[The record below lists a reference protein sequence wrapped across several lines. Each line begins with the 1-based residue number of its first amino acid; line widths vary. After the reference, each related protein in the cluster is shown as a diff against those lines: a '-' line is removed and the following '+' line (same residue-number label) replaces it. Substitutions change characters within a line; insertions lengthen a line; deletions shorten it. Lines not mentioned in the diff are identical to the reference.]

1 MSQPSKEELHAWLLN
16 ELAARSGIDPRAIDA
31 REPFSRYGLDSRGAA
46 ELLAALGAA
55 LGRSLPATL
64 VWEHPTPAALSRYLA
79 GDPAES
85 APQPQPQPR
94 ERASSGGAEDEPVA
108 IVGLACR
115 FPRAPNADAY
125 WRLLADRVDAIAEIP
140 PDRWNGEAL
149 FDREL
154 DAVGKMNTRWGGFL
168 DRIDEFEPLFFG
180 ISPKEALHMD
190 PQQRLMLELAWEA
203 LEDAGLPADRLQG
216 SKTGVFC
223 GVVWTDYAT
232 LLQRGG
238 FQNIGQHTVTGFH
251 HSIVANR
258 ISYTLGL
265 EGPSVSLDTACSS
278 SLVAVHLACESL
290 RRGESALALAGGVN
304 LNLVPES
311 TMGVSKF
318 GALSPDGRCFT
329 FDARANG
336 YVRGEGAGL
345 VVLKPLSRA
354 LADGDRIYCV
364 IRGSAVNND
373 GASNGLTAPNPRA
386 QEAVLRAAYERAA
399 VDPADVQYVEA
410 HGTGTQLGDPIEA
423 RALGAVLGAG
433 AGRTPDRPLR
443 VGSSKT
449 NIGHLEAAAGVA
461 ALIKAA
467 LCIQRRA
474 LPPSLHF
481 ETPNPLIPFDALR
494 LEVQHD
500 LGPWPE
506 PERPLTAG
514 VSAFG
519 FGGTNCHVVLQEWRA
534 SRAELL
540 ALAAPSPQALRA
552 AAEQLAARLASPGE
566 DEPLP
571 ALCQSAA
578 ERHRD
583 GAHRLA
589 ATARSRSELRQQLE
603 GFLAGERRAGL
614 STGPTGPTGHA
625 EPARFERPV
634 FVFSGQGSQWLGMGR
649 ILAQTEPVFRA
660 ALERC
665 DELVQRF
672 LGWSLLD
679 ELNAGEAASRLDRI
693 DVTCPVIVSIEIA
706 LAALWRSWGVEPC
719 AVVGHSIGEVAAAH
733 VAGVLDL
740 EDAMR
745 VICTQGAIIHRLRG
759 RGAMGLVALS
769 WEQAG
774 EALAGHE
781 QQLCRAIH
789 MSPDSTVLS
798 GEPAALDALLETLQR
813 RGIFCRRVAVDVA
826 AHSAQLD
833 PLRGELHEL
842 LREVR
847 PRRERVPIVSTV
859 TASPLAGR
867 SFDASHWV
875 KNLADP
881 VLFSGAIEHLAREGH
896 ALFVEVSPHP
906 LVTRAVESILG
917 AAGRPGAIF
926 ASLRRHEDDRAAML
940 DTLGALFA
948 RGQTIE
954 VRELVAV
961 VARDPSPAREEG
973 GAGAAAQE
981 EPAQLLPLSARSPE
995 ALAALALD
1003 VRSALLDGAAS
1014 GAHGLRDIAYSACVR
1029 RSHLRH
1035 RLAVVGRSAAEVA
1048 EALDLFARGEA
1059 RPGLAHGAARPGE
1072 RPRTAFVFSGQGSQ
1086 WAGMGRALLDQEPA
1100 FRAALEAC
1108 DALLEPRAG
1117 FSLLAE
1123 LAAPEGRSR
1132 LDQTE
1137 VAQPALFAVQVAL
1150 AALLRSWGIAP
1161 DLVIGHSV
1169 GEIAA
1174 AHVAGILSLEEAT
1187 RLVAARGRVMQQA
1200 TGRGRMVQ
1208 VALSADDAARAL
1220 HGFEGRLS
1228 IAAVNSP
1235 GSVVLSGDGAAL
1247 AEVIDRLAQQGVRG
1261 RMLRVDYAFHSVQ
1274 MAPLEDEL
1282 SRALGRVEAGR
1293 AAIPMISTVTG
1304 AAVDGPELDA
1314 AYWARSIGA
1323 PVQFSGAVGAA
1334 IEAGHRVFLEVGPHP
1349 VLSADVLA
1357 CLEAR
1362 GTEGHALPSMRR
1374 AQDERRCLLQALGAL
1389 YALGAPP
1396 AFSALFPSGGRCV
1409 ALPAYPWQRQRYW
1422 PEGSTAPEASAPADP
1437 AASAEAGNAA
1447 SAAASPGVEAAA
1459 SPGAEAATRPA
1470 NGRAALP
1477 GAWADRLRALASGAR
1492 AAEVEAA
1499 VRADVARMLAL
1510 PPAAIPDDRPL
1521 RELGMDSL
1529 MAVQLRAALAARVGQ
1544 PLPSTLAFDHPT
1556 VAAIARYLLD
1566 RALPAAA
1573 PRAAASPGDAL
1584 RDEPIAIVGAGCR
1597 FPGGARDPASFW
1609 RLLEQEVDAIREVPG
1624 DRWDIDAFYDPDPD
1638 AKGKMTSRWGGFL
1651 DELDRFDAAFFGIS
1665 PREAASIDPQQRLL
1679 LEVTWEA
1686 LEDAGQTLDQLMG
1699 SDTGVYIGIGSS
1711 EYQARALSRA
1721 EAIDAYSML
1730 GTVHST
1736 TVGRLSY
1743 WLGLKGPNLPVDTA
1757 CSSSLVAVHLACQA
1771 LRSGECSMAI
1781 AGGVNVTLTPEP
1793 SVFLSR
1799 LRALSPTG
1807 RCRAFSADADGYV
1820 RSEGCGLFV
1829 LKRLADARRDGD
1841 RILAIIRG
1849 SAVNQDGRSNGLT
1862 APNGPSQEAVLRRA
1876 LEQARVSPA
1885 AVGYVE
1891 THGTGTPLGDP
1902 IEVHA
1907 LAAVLGEGRAPD
1919 RPVVLGSVKTN
1930 IGHAEAAAGAAG
1942 LLKAA
1947 LALRHGLIPR
1957 TLHVA
1962 ALNPHVPWAEL
1973 AVRVAAEPVPWPE
1986 SGAPRVAGVSSF
1998 GFSGTNAHVVLE
2010 EAPAPGPE
2018 PPAGAEAR
2026 PPALAILPLSAQR
2039 PEALAA
2045 LAEAYRGFLTGAA
2058 AEPTATIE
2066 DIAYTAGARR
2076 SHLAHRLAVV
2086 GRSREAWAEAL
2097 AAFAAGEPHE
2107 GLFQAEARLDVRPR
2121 VVFVFP
2127 GQGSQWLGMGREL
2140 LRDEPVFRAAIEA
2153 CERAMR
2159 PHVDWSLAEELGAEE
2174 GRSQLDRVDVVQPL
2188 LFAMQV
2194 ALAALWRA
2202 WGVEPHAVVGH
2213 SMGEI
2218 AAAHVAGSLGLEDAV
2233 RIICRRSRLVRRAS
2247 GQGGMAVVELDLE
2260 QAEQALAGHEA
2271 RLSIAA
2277 SNGPRSTV
2285 LSGDTEA
2292 LDHVVRGLEQRGVFC
2307 RRVKVDYASHS
2318 PQMDP
2323 LTDDLLRELEGIAP
2337 RPAALPICSTV
2348 TGRIGDGSDFDPAYW
2363 ARNLRA
2369 PVLFRGAIEQLL
2381 EGGHGVFIE
2390 VSAHPVLLA
2399 SIEETRRAAGRPAL
2413 ALASLR
2419 RQAEERASVLGSLAA
2434 LYAHGGEVDWR
2445 RFHEGRGRLV
2455 ALPSYPWQRERHW
2468 LDEPAEP
2475 ARRARAG
2482 EADGHPLL
2490 GGSLVSSVQP
2500 GARFWERS
2508 VSVEELPYLADHR
2521 VQGEVVFP
2529 GAGYVEM
2536 AFAAGA
2542 EVFSAGLTIEGL
2554 TIEAM
2559 LAVPEGRPRT
2569 VQLALIEEGAGRASF
2584 QIASRAEGEES
2595 YRRHATGTL
2604 RPGDGRAPEGAAE
2617 PPARLAERLG
2627 AALDPEAAYRRRQA
2641 QGLDYGPAFRGIRQ
2655 LWRGDGEALARVS
2668 LPEEAARGTYQV
2680 HPALLDAC
2688 FQVAAE
2694 LVEDGEGPC
2703 VPVAIARAQA
2713 FSSIGRDVWVR
2724 ARAATAAGDGD
2735 RAFDLALVSEEGRL
2749 VASIEGLKVR
2759 RLDAGQAAA
2768 DELDAC
2774 VYTVA
2779 WRRAEPP
2786 REPPRAEGSAR
2797 GAWLLLADRS
2807 GTGEA
2812 LEALL
2817 GARGERCVRV
2827 EAGRAYARAAA
2838 DRYTID
2844 PAAREDYRRLLG
2856 DAFGEE
2862 GSCRGVVHLF
2872 SLDAAPF
2879 EATTPRTLD
2888 ADLRRGSVSAAY
2900 LAQAI
2905 VRQGFRDVPRLW
2917 LVTRAARA
2925 VASDPHRGAV
2935 EAAQAPLWGLGQT
2948 IATEHPELA
2957 CSRVDL
2963 DPAPSARDAELLAR
2977 ELGAAAQDDQIG
2989 LRGGERYV
2997 AQLVRSRF
3005 EDGEPPGDGRRA
3017 EPAQGRPFR
3026 LEIDE
3031 PGVLERLALREIR
3044 RRPPGPGEVEIAV
3057 DAAGLNFLDVMK
3069 ALGIYPGMAPGP
3081 VALGNECAGRV
3092 VAVGEGVRGLAIGQ
3106 EVIAVA
3112 PGAFATHV
3120 TAPARAVVP
3129 KPARL
3134 TPAQAA
3140 AIPSVFMTAWY
3151 ALNHLGR
3158 ARHGERVLI
3167 HAASGGTGLA
3177 GIQIARALGLEVF
3190 ATAGSEEK
3198 RAFLRS
3204 LGVAHVMD
3212 SRTLSFADEIL
3223 RATGGR
3229 GVDLVLNSLTGEA
3242 AQKSFEVLA
3251 PYGRFLELGK
3261 RDIHD
3266 NVRLGLAPFKKSLS
3280 YSSID
3285 LAGMAEERPELFAS
3299 LLAEVARRFEE
3310 GAFEPLPI
3318 EIVPASAAEEAFR
3331 RMAQAKHIGKLAIA
3345 MDDPEARVVPAA
3357 DRAPAIRDD
3366 ASYLVTGGLG
3376 ALGLAAA
3383 RWLVEQGARHLVLV
3397 GRRAPSD
3404 EARAAI
3410 GALEA
3415 AGARVRAEQADVA
3428 SDDEVRRLV
3437 AELEATMPPLRGVVH
3452 AAGLLDDHTL
3462 LELSEEHFRRVCA
3475 PKVHGAFNL
3484 HARTLGAPLDFF
3496 VMYSSLATTLG
3507 SPGQGNYAAAN
3518 AFLDALAQRR
3528 RSMGL
3533 PAMSIAWG
3541 AFAEVGLAAADDLR
3555 GARVAQRGVGGFS
3568 PAEGLAALARL
3579 LERPRAEVVV
3589 ARFEARK
3596 WVEFYPSAGAS
3607 PFLAELLKEAPET
3620 SPGAAASTALRES
3633 LSAEPPA
3640 ERLGRLEEHIRE
3652 QVGRV
3657 LRLPAARVGR
3667 LAPFRSLGVDSLM
3680 SLELRNRIEASV
3692 GLRLS
3697 TTLLFAYPHAA
3708 ALSEHL
3714 LERLGLRADETTSA
3728 PDAGAPEPEAEAQER
3743 RERALDQLSD
3753 EALASLLAEKL
3764 LTA

>member
-1 MSQPSKEELHAWLLN
+1 MN
-16 ELAARSGIDPRAIDA
+16 ELSARSGIDPRAIDV

-79 GDPAES
+79 GDLAEAS
-85 APQPQPQPR
+85 PRPR
-94 ERASSGGAEDEPVA
+94 ERVSSGGAEDEPVA

-125 WRLLADRVDAIAEIP
+125 WRLLADRVDAITEIP
-140 PDRWNGEAL
+140 PDRWNGDAL
-149 FDREL
+149 FAREL

-203 LEDAGLPADRLQG
+203 LEDAGFPAERLQG
-216 SKTGVFC
+216 SRTGVFC

-238 FQNIGQHTVTGFH
+238 IENIGQHTVTGFH

-265 EGPSVSLDTACSS
+265 EGPSLSLDTACSS

-290 RRGESALALAGGVN
+290 RKGESALALAGGVN

-373 GASNGLTAPNPRA
+373 GASNGLTAPSPRA

-433 AGRTPDRPLR
+433 AGRSPDRPLR

-481 ETPNPLIPFDALR
+481 EAPNPHIPFDALR
-494 LEVQHD
+494 LEVQRD

-540 ALAAPSPQALRA
+540 ALAAPSPEALRA

-571 ALCQSAA
+571 ALCRSAA

-589 ATARSRSELRQQLE
+589 ATSRSRSELRQQLE
-603 GFLAGERRAGL
+603 GFLAGEKRAGL
-614 STGPTGPTGHA
+614 STGHA
-625 EPARFERPV
+625 ERARGARPV

-649 ILAQTEPVFRA
+649 VLARTEPVFRA

-679 ELNAGEAASRLDRI
+679 ELDAGEARSRLDRI
-693 DVTCPVIVSIEIA
+693 DVTCPVIVSVEIA
-706 LAALWRSWGVEPC
+706 LAALWRSWGVEPS

-745 VICTQGAIIHRLRG
+745 VICAQGAIIHRLRG

-781 QQLCRAIH
+781 RELCRAIH
-789 MSPDSTVLS
+789 VSPDSTVLS
-798 GEPAALDALLETLQR
+798 GEPAALDALLEALQR

-833 PLRGELHEL
+833 PLRGELLEL

-847 PRRERVPIVSTV
+847 PRQERLPIVSTV

-867 SFDASHWV
+867 SFDAPHWV

-881 VLFSGAIEHLAREGH
+881 VLFSGAVEHLAREGH

-906 LVTRAVESILG
+906 LVTRAVESILRS
-917 AAGRPGAIF
+917 AGRPGAIF
-926 ASLRRHEDDRAAML
+926 PSLRRHEDDRAAML
-940 DTLGALFA
+940 DSLGALFA
-948 RGQTIE
+948 HGQTVG
-954 VRELVAV
+954 VRELFAG
-961 VARDPSPAREEG
+961 AAPAPSPGREEG
-973 GAGAAAQE
+973 GAGAAAPE

-995 ALAALALD
+995 ALAALA
-1003 VRSALLDGAAS
+1003 
-1014 GAHGLRDIAYSACVR
+1014 
-1029 RSHLRH
+1029 
-1035 RLAVVGRSAAEVA
+1035 
-1048 EALDLFARGEA
+1048 
-1059 RPGLAHGAARPGE
+1059 
-1072 RPRTAFVFSGQGSQ
+1072 
-1086 WAGMGRALLDQEPA
+1086 
-1100 FRAALEAC
+1100 
-1108 DALLEPRAG
+1108 
-1117 FSLLAE
+1117 
-1123 LAAPEGRSR
+1123 
-1132 LDQTE
+1132 
-1137 VAQPALFAVQVAL
+1137 
-1150 AALLRSWGIAP
+1150 
-1161 DLVIGHSV
+1161 
-1169 GEIAA
+1169 
-1174 AHVAGILSLEEAT
+1174 
-1187 RLVAARGRVMQQA
+1187 
-1200 TGRGRMVQ
+1200 
-1208 VALSADDAARAL
+1208 
-1220 HGFEGRLS
+1220 
-1228 IAAVNSP
+1228 
-1235 GSVVLSGDGAAL
+1235 
-1247 AEVIDRLAQQGVRG
+1247 
-1261 RMLRVDYAFHSVQ
+1261 
-1274 MAPLEDEL
+1274 
-1282 SRALGRVEAGR
+1282 
-1293 AAIPMISTVTG
+1293 
-1304 AAVDGPELDA
+1304 
-1314 AYWARSIGA
+1314 
-1323 PVQFSGAVGAA
+1323 
-1334 IEAGHRVFLEVGPHP
+1334 
-1349 VLSADVLA
+1349 
-1357 CLEAR
+1357 
-1362 GTEGHALPSMRR
+1362 
-1374 AQDERRCLLQALGAL
+1374 
-1389 YALGAPP
+1389 
-1396 AFSALFPSGGRCV
+1396 
-1409 ALPAYPWQRQRYW
+1409 
-1422 PEGSTAPEASAPADP
+1422 
-1437 AASAEAGNAA
+1437 
-1447 SAAASPGVEAAA
+1447 
-1459 SPGAEAATRPA
+1459 
-1470 NGRAALP
+1470 
-1477 GAWADRLRALASGAR
+1477 
-1492 AAEVEAA
+1492 
-1499 VRADVARMLAL
+1499 
-1510 PPAAIPDDRPL
+1510 
-1521 RELGMDSL
+1521 
-1529 MAVQLRAALAARVGQ
+1529 
-1544 PLPSTLAFDHPT
+1544 
-1556 VAAIARYLLD
+1556 
-1566 RALPAAA
+1566 
-1573 PRAAASPGDAL
+1573 
-1584 RDEPIAIVGAGCR
+1584 
-1597 FPGGARDPASFW
+1597 
-1609 RLLEQEVDAIREVPG
+1609 
-1624 DRWDIDAFYDPDPD
+1624 
-1638 AKGKMTSRWGGFL
+1638 
-1651 DELDRFDAAFFGIS
+1651 
-1665 PREAASIDPQQRLL
+1665 
-1679 LEVTWEA
+1679 
-1686 LEDAGQTLDQLMG
+1686 
-1699 SDTGVYIGIGSS
+1699 
-1711 EYQARALSRA
+1711 
-1721 EAIDAYSML
+1721 
-1730 GTVHST
+1730 
-1736 TVGRLSY
+1736 
-1743 WLGLKGPNLPVDTA
+1743 
-1757 CSSSLVAVHLACQA
+1757 
-1771 LRSGECSMAI
+1771 
-1781 AGGVNVTLTPEP
+1781 
-1793 SVFLSR
+1793 
-1799 LRALSPTG
+1799 
-1807 RCRAFSADADGYV
+1807 
-1820 RSEGCGLFV
+1820 
-1829 LKRLADARRDGD
+1829 
-1841 RILAIIRG
+1841 
-1849 SAVNQDGRSNGLT
+1849 
-1862 APNGPSQEAVLRRA
+1862 
-1876 LEQARVSPA
+1876 
-1885 AVGYVE
+1885 
-1891 THGTGTPLGDP
+1891 
-1902 IEVHA
+1902 
-1907 LAAVLGEGRAPD
+1907 
-1919 RPVVLGSVKTN
+1919 
-1930 IGHAEAAAGAAG
+1930 
-1942 LLKAA
+1942 
-1947 LALRHGLIPR
+1947 
-1957 TLHVA
+1957 
-1962 ALNPHVPWAEL
+1962 
-1973 AVRVAAEPVPWPE
+1973 
-1986 SGAPRVAGVSSF
+1986 
-1998 GFSGTNAHVVLE
+1998 
-2010 EAPAPGPE
+2010 
-2018 PPAGAEAR
+2018 
-2026 PPALAILPLSAQR
+2026 
-2039 PEALAA
+2039 
-2045 LAEAYRGFLTGAA
+2045 EAYRGFLTGAA
-2058 AEPTATIE
+2058 EPAATIE

-2086 GRSREAWAEAL
+2086 GRSREEWAEAL
-2097 AAFAAGEPHE
+2097 AACAAGEPHA
-2107 GLFQAEARLDVRPR
+2107 GLFQAEARLEVRPR

-2127 GQGSQWLGMGREL
+2127 GQGSQWAGMGREL
-2140 LRDEPVFRAAIEA
+2140 LRDEPVFRREIEA

-2174 GRSQLDRVDVVQPL
+2174 GRSRLDRVDVVQPL

-2218 AAAHVAGSLGLEDAV
+2218 AAAHVAGALSLEDAA

-2260 QAEQALAGHEA
+2260 RAEEALAGHEA
-2271 RLSIAA
+2271 RLSVAA

-2285 LSGDTEA
+2285 LSGDTAA
-2292 LDHVVRGLEQRGVFC
+2292 LDEVLLGLERRGVFC

-2323 LTDDLLRELEGIAP
+2323 LTDELLRELEGIAP

-2348 TGRIGDGSDFDPAYW
+2348 TGRAGDGSDFDPAYW

-2419 RQAEERASVLGSLAA
+2419 RQAEERASLLGSLAA
-2434 LYAHGGEVDWR
+2434 LHAHGGAVDWR
-2445 RFHEGRGRLV
+2445 RFHEGRGRV
-2455 ALPSYPWQRERHW
+2455 IALPSYPWQRERHW

-2475 ARRARAG
+2475 AGRARPARTGRGPRAPRGG

-2490 GGSLVSSVQP
+2490 GGSLASSVQP

-2508 VSVEELPYLADHR
+2508 VSVEELPYLDDHR
-2521 VQGEVVFP
+2521 LQGEVVFP

-2536 AFAAGA
+2536 ALAAGA
-2542 EVFSAGLTIEGL
+2542 EVFSAGLALEGL

-2559 LAVPEGRPRT
+2559 LALPEGRART

-2584 QIASRAEGEES
+2584 QIASRAEGEAS
-2595 YRRHATGTL
+2595 FRRHAAGTL
-2604 RPGDGRAPEGAAE
+2604 RLADGLARAAGDAAE
-2617 PPARLAERLG
+2617 PPAQLAERLG

-2641 QGLDYGPAFRGIRQ
+2641 QGVDFGPAFRGVRQ
-2655 LWRGDGEALARVS
+2655 LWRGEGEALARVS
-2668 LPEEAARGTYQV
+2668 LPEGAARGAYRI

-2694 LVEDGEGPC
+2694 LVEDGEGLC
-2703 VPVAIARAQA
+2703 VPVAIARAQVS
-2713 FSSIGRDVWVR
+2713 SSIGREVWVR
-2724 ARAATAAGDGD
+2724 ARAATSAGDGE
-2735 RAFDLALVSEEGRL
+2735 RAFDLALVDDEGRL

-2759 RLDAGQAAA
+2759 RLDAGRAAA
-2768 DELDAC
+2768 DGLGDC
-2774 VYTVA
+2774 VYAVA

-2786 REPPRAEGSAR
+2786 PEPPRAEGEAR

-2817 GARGERCVRV
+2817 RARGDRCVRV
-2827 EAGRAYARAAA
+2827 EAGGAYARGAA
-2838 DRYTID
+2838 DRYTVD

-2862 GSCRGVVHLF
+2862 GTCRGVVHLF
-2872 SLDAAPF
+2872 SLDSAAF
-2879 EATTPRTLD
+2879 EATTPGTLD

-2905 VRQGFRDVPRLW
+2905 VRHGFRDAPRLW
-2917 LVTRAARA
+2917 LVTRGARA
-2925 VASDPHRGAV
+2925 VAGETRRDAV

-2957 CSRVDL
+2957 CSRLDL
-2963 DPAPSARDAELLAR
+2963 DPAPSARDAALLAR
-2977 ELGAAAQDDQIG
+2977 EIGAAAQDDQIA

-3017 EPAQGRPFR
+3017 EPARGRPFR

-3069 ALGIYPGMAPGP
+3069 ALGTYPGMAPGP

-3092 VAVGEGVRGLAIGQ
+3092 VGVGEGVRGLEIGQ

-3120 TAPARAVVP
+3120 TAPARAVAP

-3158 ARHGERVLI
+3158 ARRGERVLI

-3177 GIQIARALGLEVF
+3177 ALQIARALGLEVF

-3204 LGVAHVMD
+3204 LGVARAMD
-3212 SRTLSFADEIL
+3212 SRTLAFADEIL
-3223 RATGGR
+3223 GATGGR

-3242 AQKSFEVLA
+3242 AQKSLEVLA

-3266 NVRLGLAPFKKSLS
+3266 GVRLGLAPFKKSLS

-3285 LAGMAEERPELFAS
+3285 LAGMAEERPDLFAS
-3299 LLAEVARRFEE
+3299 LLAEVVRRFEE
-3310 GAFEPLPI
+3310 GAFEPLPV
-3318 EIVPASAAEEAFR
+3318 EIVPASLAEEAFR
-3331 RMAQAKHIGKLAIA
+3331 RMAQAKHIGKLVIA
-3345 MDDPEARVVPAA
+3345 MDDPEARVAPAA
-3357 DRAPAIRDD
+3357 DSAPAIRAD
-3366 ASYLVTGGLG
+3366 ASYLITGGLG

-3383 RWLVEQGARHLVLV
+3383 GWLVEQGARHLVLV

-3415 AGARVRAEQADVA
+3415 AGARVRAAQADVA

-3437 AELEATMPPLRGVVH
+3437 AELGATMPPLRGVVH

-3462 LELSEEHFRRVCA
+3462 LELSEEHFRRVFA

-3484 HARTLGAPLDFF
+3484 HARTLDAPLDFF
-3496 VMYSSLATTLG
+3496 VMYSSIATTLG
-3507 SPGQGNYAAAN
+3507 APDQGNYAAAN

-3528 RSMGL
+3528 RSMRL
-3533 PAMSIAWG
+3533 PAMSVAWG

-3579 LERPRAEVVV
+3579 LDRPRAEVVV

-3596 WVEFYPSAGAS
+3596 WVEFYPRAGES
-3607 PFLAELLKEAPET
+3607 PFLAELLKEAPDA
-3620 SPGAAASTALRES
+3620 SPGAAAAAALRES
-3633 LSAEPPA
+3633 LAAEPPA
-3640 ERLGRLEEHIRE
+3640 ERLARLEEHIRE

-3714 LERLGLRADETTSA
+3714 LERLGLAAGAEEATSA
-3728 PDAGAPEPEAEAQER
+3728 EEAGAPASEAEALER
-3743 RERALDQLSD
+3743 RERALDELSD